1 VVKLDKCPS
10 ATDFC
15 IPTQTLHKAYKI
27 TKTAGLEYV
36 YIGNL
41 HDCTHQST
49 YCPRY
54 NELLN
59 LKQEGI

>member
-1 VVKLDKCPS
+1 MNKIGTLLN
-10 ATDFC
+10 